1 MSPAFED
8 LYAVVSAFKTM
19 KKQANKQTQK
29 PSSKQTMSWYLTE
42 KWQFNHKNSSVME
55 VYLSNSFITMVFCI
69 EK

>member
-8 LYAVVSAFKTM
+8 LYAVVFKTM
-19 KKQANKQTQK
+19 KKQGNKQMQK
-29 PSSKQTMSWYLTE
+29 PSSKQTMSWYLRE
-42 KWQFNHKNSSVME
+42 KWQFNHKNSACVME

>member
-29 PSSKQTMSWYLTE
+29 PSSKQTMS
-42 KWQFNHKNSSVME
+42 
-55 VYLSNSFITMVFCI
+55 
-69 EK
+69 